1 MLCGQVMSQW
11 LRSWCGPSSRLLVW
25 LLVLMFTL
33 TTTGCGISPLSLLP
47 GGGTNVAANTQLGQQ
62 NNQTLGTSTVQE
74 FGSQTTTADKVNSS
88 QGQTNKV
95 NATEVQTV
103 VVNELPLWAVVF
115 IVLGWLCPSPKEM
128 GRIVRSWFSAKRL

>member
-1 MLCGQVMSQW
+1 MLYIPVMSQW
-11 LRSWCGPSSRLLVW
+11 WKSWYGLSSRLLVW
-25 LLVLMFTL
+25 PLALMFTL
-33 TTTGCGISPLSLLP
+33 GCGTTPLSLLP
-47 GGGTNVAANTQLGQQ
+47 GGGTNVAANAQLGQQ
-62 NNQTLGTSTVQE
+62 NNQTVGTSTVQE
-74 FGSQTTTADKVNSS
+74 FGSQNTTADKVNSS

-128 GRIVRSWFSAKRL
+128 GRIVRSWFSAKKL